1 MEYIVLDL
9 EWNQAPDENSLPNIP
24 FEIIEIGAVKLNSER
39 KVVDTFCESIQPHI
53 YPTIHYITQE
63 ITSFSTE
70 DLANCRT
77 FKEVMTDFLRWCGT
91 NCVFCT
97 WGAMDLTEL
106 QRNMHYHNI
115 PLLPPPVFY
124 YDIQKIF
131 SIVYDDGKTRCTL
144 KSAIEYL
151 QIDSKHD
158 FHRALVDA
166 YYTTKIIQI
175 LPSNVIA
182 DYYSIDTYQVPTT
195 RSNEIVA
202 LFDTY
207 LKYISVAFDNKTD
220 AMNDKTVT
228 SMVCYKCGK
237 RLRKKIYWFSSNSK
251 IYYCLARCYT
261 HGYVKGKIRMKK
273 TDDGKYFAIK
283 TIKITDDAGAEQIY
297 KRQHDIR
304 ERRKKK
310 RHKQAD

>member
-9 EWNQAPDENSLPNIP
+9 EWNQAPDESNLSHIP
-24 FEIIEIGAVKLNSER
+24 FEIIEIGAVKLNSE
-39 KVVDTFCESIQPHI
+39 KKIVDTFCEAILPQI
-53 YPTIHYITQE
+53 YTTIHYITKE
-63 ITSFSTE
+63 ITKFSAE
-70 DLANCRT
+70 DLANCRS
-77 FKEVMTDFLRWCGT
+77 FKEVMTDFLKWCGT
-91 NCVFCT
+91 DCVFCT
-97 WGAMDLTEL
+97 WGTMDLTEL
-106 QRNMHYHNI
+106 QRNMHYYNI
-115 PLLPPPVFY
+115 PLLPSPVFY

-131 SIVYDDGKTRCTL
+131 SIVYDDGKARCTL

-151 QIDSKHD
+151 KIDNNQE

-175 LPSNVIA
+175 LPDDVIA
-182 DYYSIDTYQVPTT
+182 DYYSIDTYQIPTT

-202 LFDTY
+202 LFNTY
-207 LKYISVAFDNKTD
+207 SKYISVAFDSKTD
-220 AMNDKTVT
+220 VMNDKTVT
-228 SMVCYKCGK
+228 SIICYKCGK
-237 RLRKKIYWFSSNSK
+237 RLRKKVYWFSNNSK
-251 IYYCLARCYT
+251 IYYCLAKCHT

-273 TDDGKYFAIK
+273 TDNGKYFAIK
-283 TIKITDDAGAEQIY
+283 TIKITDEDGAEQIY